1 MNVEHKEYASKG
13 VAGTGLGLGIA
24 GTALALLQGGNCGNG
39 NILNRLFGGNCG
51 NGCGNGGFDAAA
63 MLAMLNAGNN
73 CGGGDSAAMQAVI
86 AENAQLKAER
96 YSDNKA
102 DALKENLL
110 RDWLKPLSDRAAE
123 QMAKESKMQAEID
136 CLKQTTELKLQLAQK
151 EIELARQEAKCCC
164 DKTNMRID
172 CLEEKIDGITKTV
185 IPATAVEKAA

>member
-1 MNVEHKEYASKG
+1 MNVEHKEYTGKGQGNFNSVGAAAGIASF
-13 VAGTGLGLGIA
+13 LGLDA
-24 GTALALLQGGNCGNG
+24 GDILRNGRGGCRG
-39 NILNRLFGGNCG
+39 
-51 NGCGNGGFDAAA
+51 
-63 MLAMLNAGNN
+63 
-73 CGGGDSAAMQAVI
+73 GGGDSAAMQAVL

-123 QMAKESKMQAEID
+123 QMAKEAKMEAEIV
-136 CLKQTTELKLQLAQK
+136 CLKQTTDLKLQLAQK

-172 CLEEKIDGITKTV
+172 CLAEKVDGITKTV
-185 IPATAVEKAA
+185 IPADAVEKAA